1 MTRTLLIIFGAATI
15 LCIASFAGAAALGG
29 ADLSRNGWTWVI
41 DETEDGGRIRRST
54 SAEVDLG
61 PETTRTVA
69 WTGGQTLSLDLPA
82 DVTFIQGDTANVVI
96 AGPQSAVDRVQV
108 DGGRIRL
115 RDGSDR
121 AVVRWDRNGI
131 EGWSD
136 TERLRIV
143 VTAPSVTRFDIE
155 GSSDLTIQD
164 YDQDVFT
171 LDVSGSGDVT
181 ATGRTTTVDL
191 DIAGSGDVDLSDLT
205 TTDARADISGSGDAT
220 LAPTGEAAISIS
232 GSGDVDLTTRPARL
246 TQDIT
251 GSGDVDERG

>member
-29 ADLSRNGWTWVI
+29 ADLQRNGWTWII
-41 DETEDGGRIRRST
+41 DDEDGHSRIRRST
-54 SAEVDLG
+54 SVEIVEG

-69 WTGGQTLSLDLPA
+69 WTGGQTLTLQLPA

-96 AGPQSAVDRVQV
+96 TGPQTAVERVQV
-108 DGGRIRL
+108 DGGRIGM

-136 TERLRIV
+136 TDRLRIV
-143 VTAPSVTRFDIE
+143 VTAPDVTRFDVE

-171 LDVSGSGDVT
+171 LDVSGSGDVS

-220 LAPTGEAAISIS
+220 LAPTGEAAIAIS

-251 GSGDVDERG
+251 GSGDIDERG